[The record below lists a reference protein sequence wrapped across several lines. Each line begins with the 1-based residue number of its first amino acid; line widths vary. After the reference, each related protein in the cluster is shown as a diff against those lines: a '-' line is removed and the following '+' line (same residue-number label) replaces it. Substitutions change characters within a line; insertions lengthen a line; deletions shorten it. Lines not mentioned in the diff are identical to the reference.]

1 MSLDRAAELNRLDD
15 IWPEVAKHLDGF
27 AFTDGELERKFRK
40 GEAEHGR
47 DWLRMTKED
56 LELAIQEELMD
67 MVIYRAMILT
77 RWPDQTK
84 PFFQYRD
91 LGDETDGDEDVS
103 GVPV

>member
-1 MSLDRAAELNRLDD
+1 
-15 IWPEVAKHLDGF
+15 
-27 AFTDGELERKFRK
+27 
-40 GEAEHGR
+40 
-47 DWLRMTKED
+47 MTKED